1 MPVYVAL
8 VGKMAPM
15 NCRRT
20 ARILAVL
27 ASLVIGFGTAEAS
40 QADGTWRVHNLV
52 LRIYECQQSI
62 CGRIVWLKD
71 VAKRPSQCGQTIIW
85 GLAPAAQNEWT
96 GGAILDP
103 NDGRIYQVSATY
115 ELDGTLHAR
124 IFKGIPL
131 FGKTE
136 ILSRVDVRN
145 FTGQC

>member
-1 MPVYVAL
+1 
-8 VGKMAPM
+8 M
-15 NCRRT
+15 NWRRT
-20 ARILAVL
+20 AWVLAVL
-27 ASLVIGFGTAEAS
+27 VSLVVGFGTAEAS
-40 QADGTWRVHNLV
+40 QADGTWRIHNLV
-52 LRIYECQQSI
+52 LRIYDCQQSI
-62 CGRIVWLKD
+62 CGRIVWMKD

-85 GLAPAAQNEWT
+85 GLSQTTQNEWA

-103 NDGRIYQVSATY
+103 NDGKIYQLSATY

-136 ILSRVDVRN
+136 ILNHVDVRN